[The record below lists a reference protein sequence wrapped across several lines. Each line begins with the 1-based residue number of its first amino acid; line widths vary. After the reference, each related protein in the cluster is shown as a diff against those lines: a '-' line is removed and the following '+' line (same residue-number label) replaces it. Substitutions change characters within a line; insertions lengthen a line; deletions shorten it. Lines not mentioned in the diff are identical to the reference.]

1 MKKEWKKAIAMV
13 GVLGAL
19 SGGLYM
25 HPARADDDT
34 LQTRNKIDEDVQF
47 RDYTGL
53 TKLRSLAQSDIDKDL
68 GERSIFSSVKL
79 HATLRASYD
88 ATEELNSDQY
98 GAHAGS
104 GISFTGSTP
113 GSAFNGLKY
122 ANGAAPVNLFGAGAN
137 PGGGNFGVV
146 PLSQTYRKSVNGI
159 DLAVPVRPCNLDS
172 RGCISGYMD
181 ANAQELRSPEFNS
194 RLDFL
199 RELYADFELPV
210 GDKTLA
216 IRVGRQQLVWGRT
229 DLFRVLD
236 VVNPVDLSRNNI
248 YDELEDIRIP
258 MGMLRADY
266 RMGAIGPFD
275 DLNIQGVWTFED
287 FRPNNLGQAGGTN
300 TPLNAANVFRAFAN
314 CWQNGC
320 TVNNFTPNGL
330 PVNFGPH
337 QIGIRQAVVPTG
349 IAHDTFGGKIE
360 GELKGVGF
368 SLNALQYQSQMPS
381 LRGGIA
387 SVDPFGPPAGNPTN
401 AAAVYPYALAFDIH
415 FPRVT
420 LWGASLDYASDRL
433 ATAFRLEVAYTQG
446 EEFANTARST
456 LYSASNVFR
465 YVIGAD
471 RNTFIRFLNPDT
483 AFLISGQI
491 FGTHLMNYE
500 LRQGPLGPVGM
511 PDFQDNW
518 IGTLLVKGWYRGQT
532 ISPQIKF
539 AHDFKANASVI
550 EPAIDY
556 LPSNSW
562 KFTFGA
568 NCKFGKDAN
577 SFDDNSSAAPY
588 PNMPGSPPQGAS
600 AGWGGMLPLGMFRT
614 GVLGM
619 AHNETQL
626 FANAS
631 YRF

>member
-1 MKKEWKKAIAMV
+1 MTKEWKTAIAAL
-13 GVLGAL
+13 GVLGVLA
-19 SGGLYM
+19 GGTYSQ
-25 HPARADDDT
+25 PARADDDT

-53 TKLRSLAQSDIDKDL
+53 SKLRSLVQSDIDKDL
-68 GERSIFSSVKL
+68 GEKGIFSSVKL
-79 HATLRASYD
+79 HVTLRASYD

-98 GAHAGS
+98 GSHAGS

-113 GSAFNGLKY
+113 GSPFAGVTYPNGS
-122 ANGAAPVNLFGAGAN
+122 APIPLYGGAGVV
-137 PGGGNFGVV
+137 GGGNFGVV
-146 PLSQTYRKSVNGI
+146 PLSQTYRKAVNGI
-159 DLAVPVRPCNLDS
+159 DLAVPVRPCNLDN

-181 ANAQELRSPEFNS
+181 ANSQELRSPEFNS
-194 RLDFL
+194 RIDFL

-210 GDKTLA
+210 GDNTLA
-216 IRVGRQQLVWGRT
+216 VRVGRQQLVWGRT

-236 VVNPVDLSRNNI
+236 VVNPVDYSRNNI

-258 MGMLRADY
+258 MGMLRLDY
-266 RMGAIGPFD
+266 RMGAVGPFD
-275 DLNIQGVWTFED
+275 DLNVQGVWTFED

-300 TPLNAANVFRAFAN
+300 TPLNAANVFRAFKN
-314 CWQNGC
+314 CWDNGC
-320 TVNNFTPNGL
+320 TVNNFTPTGL

-337 QIGIRQAVVPTG
+337 EIGIRQAVVPSG
-349 IAHDTFGGKIE
+349 VAHDTFGGKIE
-360 GELKGVGF
+360 GEFKGVGF

-381 LRGGIA
+381 LHGGL
-387 SVDPFGPPAGNPTN
+387 VTLDPFAGAATNGNP
-401 AAAVYPYALAFDIH
+401 AIYPYSLAFDIH

-433 ATAFRLEVAYTQG
+433 ATAFRLELAYTQG
-446 EEFANTARST
+446 EEFANTARPA

-483 AFLISGQI
+483 AFLISGQV

-500 LRQGPLGPVGM
+500 LYQSALGPVGM

-518 IGTLLVKGWYRGQT
+518 IGTLLIKGWYRGQT
-532 ISPQIKF
+532 MSPQIKF

-550 EPAIDY
+550 EPAFDY
-556 LPSNSW
+556 LPSNHW
-562 KFTFGA
+562 KFTLGA
-568 NCKFGKDAN
+568 NCKFGKDNN

-588 PNMPGSPPQGAS
+588 PELGGPARSV
-600 AGWGGMLPLGMFRT
+600 GWGGMLPLGMFRT